1 MKSSPKASAVDKTNY
16 LVAVSKSKRGRV
28 RITRIGK
35 FNAANDLVS
44 LRYLVHYLVNKHSEE
59 ELRDRQWV
67 QKFNKE
73 DGKSSGDSLEA
84 IRDEAGLSD
93 LAGSGGGE
101 RALNRK
107 RSDRAKGEGEGQ
119 EDRGDEVR
127 DIEIPDWKQ
136 TFLAKVDVWNIPDK
150 VLRYRKKIKKE
161 TGVMWITKTPDSKM
175 LLK

>member
-1 MKSSPKASAVDKTNY
+1 MKASPKASIDKTNY

-59 ELRDRQWV
+59 DLRDRQWV

-107 RSDRAKGEGEGQ
+107 RSDRALVSE